1 MSNKVLQFWVGVF
14 ILAGIVGL
22 LWLAVGVSGVNL
34 AVGSKDYTLTAEFD
48 NIGGLKVRAPVRVS
62 GVSIGK
68 VTAIDLDPDTFRAK
82 VFMTIDDQYNQ
93 LPIDTSASIYTEGI
107 LGANYVAFIPGFQ
120 AQILK
125 PNGVI
130 ASTTSALVLEN
141 LVGQLMYS
149 LKGDNKSSGSSK

>member
-1 MSNKVLQFWVGVF
+1 MSNKLLHFWVGVF
-14 ILAGIVGL
+14 ILAGIAGL
-22 LWLAVGVSGVNL
+22 LWLAMSVSGVNL
-34 AVGSKDYTLTAEFD
+34 EVASKQYTLTAEFD
-48 NIGGLKVRAPVRVS
+48 NIGSLKVRAPVRVS

-68 VTAIDLDPDTFRAK
+68 VTAIALDPDTFRAK
-82 VFMTIDDQYNQ
+82 VFMAIDDQYNQ

-120 AQILK
+120 TQVLK
-125 PNGVI
+125 PNAVI

-149 LKGDNKSSGSSK
+149 LKGSHKSLGGGK